1 MTATK
6 RQSLGKWGEAL
17 AAETLEGQGYTLLER
32 NARTPYGELDLVM
45 RQGQVTVFVEVKTR
59 RTQSYGDTPAYGLPE
74 ESITRRK
81 QEHLLHAAQAYLQ
94 SHPQLSGDWRV
105 DVVAIRRAPGS
116 QPEVVHFEN
125 VLH

>member
-1 MTATK
+1 MIATR

-17 AAETLEGQGYTLLER
+17 AAETLERRGYTLLER
-32 NARTPYGELDLVM
+32 NARTPFGELDLVM
-45 RQGQVTVFVEVKTR
+45 HQGQVIVFVEVKTR
-59 RTQSYGDTPAYGLPE
+59 RTRSYGDTPSFGLPE

-94 SHPQLSGDWRV
+94 SHPQLGDNWRV

>member
-17 AAETLEGQGYTLLER
+17 AAQTLEQRGYTLLER
-32 NARTPYGELDLVM
+32 NARTSYGELDLVM
-45 RQGQVTVFVEVKTR
+45 RQGRTIVFVEVKTR
-59 RTQSYGDTPAYGLPE
+59 RTTSYGDTPAFGLPE

-81 QEHLLHAAQAYLQ
+81 QEHLLNAAQAYLQ
-94 SHPQLSGDWRV
+94 AHPQLGDDWRV
-105 DVVAIRRAPGS
+105 DVIAIRRAPGS

>member
-32 NARTPYGELDLVM
+32 NTRTPYSELDLVM